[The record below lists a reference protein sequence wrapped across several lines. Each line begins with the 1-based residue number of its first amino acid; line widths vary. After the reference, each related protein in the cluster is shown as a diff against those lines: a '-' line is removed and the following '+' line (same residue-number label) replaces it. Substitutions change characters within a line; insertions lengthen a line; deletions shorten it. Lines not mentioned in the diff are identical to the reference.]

1 MTEKKR
7 MTFEEIFEQNERR
20 IYYHMHKL
28 RVRDPEREFYQEGL
42 VAMWN
47 AYEKYE
53 PDRGPMATYFNFTI
67 RNRMIDLI
75 RKKEREKEGF
85 HQLSQEILVKE
96 TDGNYYKSGG
106 YSNPIIRG
114 TEQHMYDGKFWRE
127 IRSGLSENQWK
138 WVKLFVMEG
147 MPLKEIA
154 EQEGV
159 SQDAVKSWGR
169 EARKKLKKKLDDNTD
184 YND

>member
-1 MTEKKR
+1 MNEKKR

-28 RVRDPEREFYQEGL
+28 QVRDPEQEFYQEGL

-53 PDRGPMATYFNFTI
+53 PDRGPMATFFNYTI

-75 RKKEREKEGF
+75 RKKERDRERFYQFTEEMMLKEG
-85 HQLSQEILVKE
+85 
-96 TDGNYYKSGG
+96 DGNYYKTGG
-106 YSNPIIRG
+106 KSYPIVEG
-114 TEQHMYDGKFWRE
+114 TEQHTYDGAFWRE
-127 IRSGLSENQWK
+127 IRSALSENQWK
-138 WVKLFVMEG
+138 WVRLFVMEG
-147 MPLKEIA
+147 MPIKEIA

-159 SQDAVKSWGR
+159 SSDAVKSWGR
-169 EARKKLKKKLDDNTD
+169 EARKKLKKKAHDL
-184 YND
+184 Y